1 MENLSNE
8 QLFDIALYLDL
19 QELTRLCQAD
29 SRLAGICKSNYF
41 WKQKYESAYGK
52 PTNNKNNDI
61 SRDGVGNGTDEVS
74 NGVDEIVDNE
84 DGFDEVLDWRM
95 EYKYRYVAE
104 RYGTFDLELLDEI
117 NYILEYLSIIPKC
130 NDLLFN
136 LYLDGAHRFPG
147 YYYTPSS
154 QIVETML
161 NQTNR
166 YWYNRWLGISN
177 RIIFNGLIY
186 SLLAEPVYQLK
197 NLLGIQESFQ
207 IENNHTI
214 VFNELTPVTTEDLLK
229 SLTSILYSNLIPL
242 KIKIIKDA
250 WVPTLMIKTAKL

>member
-19 QELTRLCQAD
+19 QELNRLCQAD

-52 PTNNKNNDI
+52 VNKNNDI
-61 SRDGVGNGTDEVS
+61 SRDGVGNGSDDRIKANVLANGIYDEFGDV
-74 NGVDEIVDNE
+74 
-84 DGFDEVLDWRM
+84 FDWRV

-104 RYGTFDLELLDEI
+104 RYGTFDLELLNEI
-117 NYILEYLSIIPKC
+117 NHILEYLSIIPKC
-130 NDLLFN
+130 DDLLFN

-166 YWYNRWLGISN
+166 YWYNKWLGISN

-186 SLLAEPVYQLK
+186 SLLSEPMYDLK

-214 VFNELTPVTTEDLLK
+214 VFNESTPVTTENLLK
-229 SLTSILYSNLIPL
+229 SLTSVLYSNLIPL
-242 KIKIIKDA
+242 KIKILKDA